1 MANLGVSFGP
11 FNFFQLLFFKHF
23 KQHVLSCLF
32 GVAATQFNILKHLC
46 QQMGS
51 YRDVFV
57 QRVKRGC
64 AVCFAGACCMSCMS
78 CNGWACWQAR
88 LRSPCGGEDSARRRS
103 FRRSRVGVADGIP
116 TGLQTQQRDEK
127 TTGSRITCMLH
138 VPATRLYKVEE
149 VVTEP
154 ALCSTRWPCLML
166 RCQPRSSPF
175 GASFGADGRCHLLG
189 ACHWDILVPSTPSA
203 VNPRT
208 VGGAWWA
215 MYRMGVFFRTVLC
228 YSYNYPLLI

>member
-51 YRDVFV
+51 YRDVFA

-166 RCQPRSSPF
+166 PLPAQVIPIWCELWSGWAMPPF
-175 GASFGADGRCHLLG
+175 GSLPLGHLGPEHSLSCQSQDGWRRVMGNVPNGRFCSEQFCVIVIITRC
-189 ACHWDILVPSTPSA
+189 
-203 VNPRT
+203 
-208 VGGAWWA
+208 
-215 MYRMGVFFRTVLC
+215 
-228 YSYNYPLLI
+228 